1 MGLRSNLVV
10 LCVCLATEAFA
21 NPQARSLFK
30 KGIEEYKAKKY
41 GEASITLL
49 KSYEL
54 DPQPHTLFAL
64 AQAER
69 FDGRCNDAV
78 EHYKK
83 LLEQTTDLPTA
94 KAVQSNIDLCTP
106 KPVEPPV
113 DQPADKP
120 VEPPVDKPVD
130 KPVLPPPPITKTV
143 VRTERSVDKLTVIT
157 LSTGGLALGTSVA
170 FYLAARTNDNDSKT
184 ATTLIESNR
193 LYERSKDQKVISYIS
208 AGVGVGLVGYGVF
221 RLIRN
226 QPRKTEVAAVPT
238 SGGATLWVTG
248 SW

>member
-10 LCVCLATEAFA
+10 LCVCLATEALA
-21 NPQARSLFK
+21 NPQARTLFK

-54 DPQPHTLFAL
+54 DPRPDTLFAL

-94 KAVQSNIDLCTP
+94 KAIQSNIDLCAPP
-106 KPVEPPV
+106 KPVEPEIKP
-113 DQPADKP
+113 DPP
-120 VEPPVDKPVD
+120 VEPVTIT
-130 KPVLPPPPITKTV
+130 PPAPTTITKLV
-143 VRTERSVDKLTVIT
+143 VRTERSVDKLAVVT
-157 LSTGGLALGTSVA
+157 LSAGGLALGTSVA
-170 FYLAARTNDNDSKT
+170 FYLAGRANDNDSKT

-193 LYERSKDQKVISYIS
+193 LYERSKDQKAIAYVS

-226 QPRKTEVAAVPT
+226 QPRKTEVAAIPT
-238 SGGATLWVTG
+238 TGGATFWVTG